1 MPSMQWFKA
10 KDGSEAKATRYMA
23 WTVLILAGVFESV
36 WAIALD
42 RSDGFSRFLP
52 SVVFVVAL
60 ALSMLGLAH
69 ALKTLPLGTSYA
81 VWVGIGVSL
90 TVLYG
95 MVTKS
100 EPANPLRIALI
111 VVLVLCVVGLKVLDG
126 DSGMVR

>member
-1 MPSMQWFKA
+1 
-10 KDGSEAKATRYMA
+10 MA

-60 ALSMLGLAH
+60 VLSMLGLAH

-100 EPANPLRIALI
+100 EPTNPLRIALI

>member
-1 MPSMQWFKA
+1 
-10 KDGSEAKATRYMA
+10 MA

>member
-1 MPSMQWFKA
+1 MPSMQWCKT
-10 KDGSEAKATRYMA
+10 KDCPETKATRSMA
-23 WTVLILAGVFESV
+23 WTVLILAGVLESI

-42 RSDGFSRFLP
+42 RSDGFSHLLP

-60 ALSMLGLAH
+60 VLSMLGLAF
-69 ALKTLPLGTSYA
+69 ALRTLPLGTSYA
-81 VWVGIGVSL
+81 VWVGIGVAL

-100 EPANPLRIALI
+100 EPTNPLRIALI

-126 DSGMVR
+126 DPGMVR